1 MCWLN
6 YTNMKTRKLFL
17 SFLLFGS
24 IFCLPTVVKAQ
35 SENIGLSVGIIR
47 KPSGPFVPKIPIN
60 PPSASLDGHTFYIN
74 TGHADFVVQLLDED
88 DNVVY
93 QTVMPSDVSSIV
105 LPSTLSGTYQ
115 IQLLW
120 GDWMFYGWINL

>member
-1 MCWLN
+1 
-6 YTNMKTRKLFL
+6 MKKRLLLIVIQSF
-17 SFLLFGS
+17 FLLTSNSLKASSANDDGLLVPLDVEVVDPTHGS
-24 IFCLPTVVKAQ
+24 GTVPRTPILVPT
-35 SENIGLSVGIIR
+35 
-47 KPSGPFVPKIPIN
+47 
-60 PPSASLDGHTFYIN
+60 ASLDGNTFYIN
-74 TGHADFVVQLLDED
+74 SGHADFVVQLLDED

>member
-1 MCWLN
+1 M
-6 YTNMKTRKLFL
+6 LFL
-17 SFLLFGS
+17 VSSFCLLLFTTECFAASDPGDD
-24 IFCLPTVVKAQ
+24 LPL
-35 SENIGLSVGIIR
+35 IVGDN
-47 KPSGPFVPKIPIN
+47 PTSSGNPHPRSPVLVPT
-60 PPSASLDGHTFYIN
+60 ASLDGHTFYIN
-74 TGHADFVVQLLDED
+74 GGHADFVVQLLDED
-88 DNVVY
+88 DNVAY

>member
-1 MCWLN
+1 
-6 YTNMKTRKLFL
+6 MKKDFFI
-17 SFLLFGS
+17 SFS
-24 IFCLPTVVKAQ
+24 IFILLYLFPVSAFAG
-35 SENIGLSVGIIR
+35 GLDIPLGVGSVDPPVGNPYPR
-47 KPSGPFVPKIPIN
+47 SPIYT
-60 PPSASLDGHTFYIN
+60 PSASLGGHTFYIN
-74 TGHADFVVQLLDED
+74 GGHADFVVQLLDED
-88 DNVVY
+88 DNVAY

>member
-1 MCWLN
+1 
-6 YTNMKTRKLFL
+6 MKY
-17 SFLLFGS
+17 LLFIVCLAFGS
-24 IFCLPTVVKAQ
+24 LHVQAQ
-35 SENIGLSVGIIR
+35 VNEGFEELVFQVGYNDEGTIVGGVPRMPIR
-47 KPSGPFVPKIPIN
+47 PLYG
-60 PPSASLDGHTFYIN
+60 SLDDHTFYIN
-74 TGHADFVVQLLDED
+74 GGHADFVVQLLDED

>member
-1 MCWLN
+1 
-6 YTNMKTRKLFL
+6 MKKYLLFYCFCL
-17 SFLLFGS
+17 SFLSTESFAFGGPGED
-24 IFCLPTVVKAQ
+24 IPLIVGDNPT
-35 SENIGLSVGIIR
+35 S
-47 KPSGPFVPKIPIN
+47 SGNPHPRTPILVPT
-60 PPSASLDGHTFYIN
+60 ASLDGHTFYIN
-74 TGHADFVVQLLDED
+74 GGHADFVVQLLDED

>member
-1 MCWLN
+1 MSKYL
-6 YTNMKTRKLFL
+6 LFL
-17 SFLLFGS
+17 VSSFCLLLFTTECFAASDPGDD
-24 IFCLPTVVKAQ
+24 LPL
-35 SENIGLSVGIIR
+35 IVGDN
-47 KPSGPFVPKIPIN
+47 PTSSGNPHPRSPVLVPT
-60 PPSASLDGHTFYIN
+60 ASLDGHTFYIN
-74 TGHADFVVQLLDED
+74 GGHADFVVQLLDED
-88 DNVVY
+88 DNVAY